1 LIENFSF
8 SHRLQNETKILM
20 QQTNDALQELNNT
33 RVLTEAD
40 QVRRKKRKSNLILS
54 FFRDEKK
61 L

>member
-1 LIENFSF
+1 
-8 SHRLQNETKILM
+8 M

-40 QVRRKKRKSNLILS
+40 QVRRKKRKFNLILS